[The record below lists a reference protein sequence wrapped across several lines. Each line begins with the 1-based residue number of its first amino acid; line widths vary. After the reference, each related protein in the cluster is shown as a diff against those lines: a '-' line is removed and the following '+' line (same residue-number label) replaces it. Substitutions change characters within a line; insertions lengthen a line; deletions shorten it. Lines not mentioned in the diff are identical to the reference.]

1 MSLQRRFL
9 AVDAEMRLCAALI
22 FYTFC
27 NECVAVVVVWWA
39 RVSMNLDSLDG
50 RWMMAESIGSLDV
63 VG

>member
-22 FYTFC
+22 FYAFC
-27 NECVAVVVVWWA
+27 DECVAVVVWWA
-39 RVSMNLDSLDG
+39 RVSMDLNSLDG